1 VPDRSRR
8 KSRFIEIHKLL
19 RAPTLGTLALL
30 LLASPRA
37 HAGTDA
43 GAPVAQPASTGS
55 VLAATPTPAA
65 HDAGAPPAAAASGQP
80 DSQAEAFVG
89 RCSGCHTF
97 GGGPLKGPDLL
108 PSAQKPL
115 ESLLL
120 MVKKMEANVGK
131 LSDDDVKAFVAFI
144 QDPAARER
152 VEAERRRVA
161 QAMAAK
167 LEPPSISIGRALFFG
182 EQALAGGGPACVA
195 CHRVRGEGGA
205 LGPDLTNL
213 GRKLDRL
220 GMASAIEQASFPVMR
235 PTYMEKKIGKQESI
249 HLAAFFET
257 QVVPDRPPPVGAAP
271 WAVPAAGM
279 AGVGYAVLVG
289 LTRRG
294 RARGA
299 RARLVREA
307 MRR

>member
-1 VPDRSRR
+1 MT
-8 KSRFIEIHKLL
+8 
-19 RAPTLGTLALL
+19 PTAATHDVGA
-30 LLASPRA
+30 A
-37 HAGTDA
+37 A
-43 GAPVAQPASTGS
+43 GAANVR
-55 VLAATPTPAA
+55 
-65 HDAGAPPAAAASGQP
+65 P
-80 DSQAEAFVG
+80 DPQAEAFVA

-108 PSAQKPL
+108 PSAEKPV

-131 LSDDDVKAFVAFI
+131 LSDDEVQAFVTFI
-144 QDPAARER
+144 RDPAARDR
-152 VEAERRRVA
+152 AEAERRRAA
-161 QAMAAK
+161 QAIAAK
-167 LEPPSISIGRALFFG
+167 LEPPSIAVGRALFFG
-182 EQALAGGGPACVA
+182 AQPLAGGGPACAA

-220 GMASAIEQASFPVMR
+220 GMASAIEQTSFPVMR
-235 PTYMEKKIGKQESI
+235 PTYADSKVTKQESI
-249 HLAAFFET
+249 HLAAFFESQPLPT
-257 QVVPDRPPPVGAAP
+257 APPTAGAAP
-271 WAVPAAGM
+271 WAAPAVAL
-279 AGVGYAVLVG
+279 AGVGYVVLVG

-307 MRR
+307 MKR